1 MFTPQ
6 NIQGALEEL
15 YDLCDPDYMVDML
28 VNYSEEFDDISPT
41 LLAKSFQKNAEMVS
55 EYRVLSSAGEGID
68 YQGKA
73 LLNSRAVRLLSY
85 VEDMSGNEKIVAAL
99 QREGFSITTEA
110 LLAAN
115 PDSVITRANIARFL
129 YDSHQIRSVSEAFEK
144 YIGDG
149 CKCYVGRFKV
159 SPMEAVELIHAA
171 GGIAVLAHPLLYHM
185 NQTTLQHLIDELK
198 EVHLDGIEAIYSTYT
213 TGEEQY
219 VKRLAKENGLLI
231 SGGSD
236 FHGTNK
242 PTIQIGTGRGHLYIP
257 YSILETIKE
266 HLRA

>member
-1 MFTPQ
+1 MSTPPSRTAPLLPPRSYLPAAAACG
-6 NIQGALEEL
+6 IEL
-15 YDLCDPDYMVDML
+15 IPGIELSTEYELPTRAGGGKEVHIVGLYIDPEHPL
-28 VNYSEEFDDISPT
+28 LIEKTNEFRRCRD
-41 LLAKSFQKNAEMVS
+41 A
-55 EYRVLSSAGEGID
+55 R
-68 YQGKA
+68 
-73 LLNSRAVRLLSY
+73 
-85 VEDMSGNEKIVAAL
+85 NEKIVAAL

-257 YSILETIKE
+257 YSVLETIKE

>member
-1 MFTPQ
+1 M
-6 NIQGALEEL
+6 
-15 YDLCDPDYMVDML
+15 
-28 VNYSEEFDDISPT
+28 
-41 LLAKSFQKNAEMVS
+41 
-55 EYRVLSSAGEGID
+55 
-68 YQGKA
+68 
-73 LLNSRAVRLLSY
+73 
-85 VEDMSGNEKIVAAL
+85 AAL

-185 NQTTLQHLIDELK
+185 SQTTLQHLIDELK

-219 VKRLAKENGLLI
+219 VKRLAKENSLLI

>member
-1 MFTPQ
+1 
-6 NIQGALEEL
+6 
-15 YDLCDPDYMVDML
+15 ML
-28 VNYSEEFDDISPT
+28 PIPT
-41 LLAKSFQKNAEMVS
+41 VS
-55 EYRVLSSAGEGID
+55 
-68 YQGKA
+68 
-73 LLNSRAVRLLSY
+73 SRAQISHV
-85 VEDMSGNEKIVAAL
+85 
-99 QREGFSITTEA
+99 F
-110 LLAAN
+110 
-115 PDSVITRANIARFL
+115 

-219 VKRLAKENGLLI
+219 VKRIAKRTGFSSAAALTSTAPTNPQSRSGPDAGI
-231 SGGSD
+231 ST
-236 FHGTNK
+236 FPIPFLK
-242 PTIQIGTGRGHLYIP
+242 PSKNTSAHKGRRKDCRIGNSQFAL
-257 YSILETIKE
+257 K
-266 HLRA
+266 

>member
-1 MFTPQ
+1 MR
-6 NIQGALEEL
+6 A
-15 YDLCDPDYMVDML
+15 M
-28 VNYSEEFDDISPT
+28 
-41 LLAKSFQKNAEMVS
+41 KN
-55 EYRVLSSAGEGID
+55 
-68 YQGKA
+68 
-73 LLNSRAVRLLSY
+73 
-85 VEDMSGNEKIVAAL
+85 SGCPAA
-99 QREGFSITTEA
+99 RGFSITTEA

-198 EVHLDGIEAIYSTYT
+198 KSTLTASGDLLDLHHRRGTVRQAAC
-213 TGEEQY
+213 
-219 VKRLAKENGLLI
+219 KRE
-231 SGGSD
+231 
-236 FHGTNK
+236 
-242 PTIQIGTGRGHLYIP
+242 
-257 YSILETIKE
+257 
-266 HLRA
+266 RASHQRRL

>member
-1 MFTPQ
+1 MFRPVSLFPEVF
-6 NIQGALEEL
+6 AAEPAYKLL
-15 YDLCDPDYMVDML
+15 PDFEHGGVCRKY
-28 VNYSEEFDDISPT
+28 
-41 LLAKSFQKNAEMVS
+41 
-55 EYRVLSSAGEGID
+55 ID
-68 YQGKA
+68 KRI
-73 LLNSRAVRLLSY
+73 L
-85 VEDMSGNEKIVAAL
+85 
-99 QREGFSITTEA
+99 
-110 LLAAN
+110 
-115 PDSVITRANIARFL
+115 
-129 YDSHQIRSVSEAFEK
+129 VSEAFEK

-257 YSILETIKE
+257 YSVLETIKE